1 MGIFEI
7 LAETKIKEW
16 LRQPKPKS
24 VRKKIDKEDKKTF
37 EGYLLDEIIKLISQ
51 AANETGEVQKATL
64 VKINGLQI
72 QLLVSLEQN
81 GHFMMAK
88 ETEKIILKHRI
99 KCLG

>member
-16 LRQPKPKS
+16 LRQSKPQS
-24 VRKKIDKEDKKTF
+24 ALKEASKDDKKTF
-37 EGYLLDEIIKLISQ
+37 EGYLLDEIRNLISQ
-51 AANETGEVQKATL
+51 AAIETGEVQKATL
-64 VKINGLQI
+64 AKANGLQI
-72 QLLVSLEQN
+72 QLLVSLEQS

-88 ETEKIILKHRI
+88 ETEKIILKHRM